1 MLFVSLYRSAF
12 MIFLMFWM
20 HVVTSEGKKA
30 IINLTIHFKGDDVSL
45 QGELQLR
52 RAQRKLHK
60 YGSRSLNLSMSH

>member
-45 QGELQLR
+45 QGEL
-52 RAQRKLHK
+52 
-60 YGSRSLNLSMSH
+60 